1 MERECDF
8 INTVFERASKNIK
21 TIVLPE
27 SDDDRVIRA
36 ATWSLRDNIANIIM
50 VGDEKKVTERA
61 KKLRVDISDI
71 VFVDPLTDPH
81 FDEYK
86 EKLVELRSH
95 KGMTP
100 EKADEILKENYL
112 TYGIM
117 MVKQGVADGMVAGA
131 CHATADTLRPA
142 LQILRTAPGVEMVSG
157 FFIMC
162 VPDCDM
168 GEKGTF
174 VFADCGLNQDPNAEE
189 LAVIAK
195 TSAESFKALVG
206 AQPKVAM
213 LSHSTKGSAKHALV
227 DKVVNAVNI
236 AHDRFPGLILD
247 GELQLDAALVP
258 EVAESKA
265 PDSYVAGHANVL
277 IFPNLDAGN
286 IGYKLV
292 QRLGNANAYGPLLQG
307 LSRPVNDL
315 SRGCNSHDV
324 EGVIAITAVQAQLA
338 AK

>member
-247 GELQLDAALVP
+247 GELQLDAAIVP

-292 QRLGNANAYGPLLQG
+292 QRLGKANAYGPLLQG